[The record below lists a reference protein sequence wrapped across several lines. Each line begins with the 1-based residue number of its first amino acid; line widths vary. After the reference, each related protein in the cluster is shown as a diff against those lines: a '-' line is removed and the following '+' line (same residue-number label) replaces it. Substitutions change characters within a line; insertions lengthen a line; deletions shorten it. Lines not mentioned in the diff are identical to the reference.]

1 LSFFFNSLW
10 PGVTAWLLLYVSD
23 YTFTIVCARLY
34 RSGVNEKF
42 VFGGSFELNPFF
54 EKDIDSLKLVS
65 PRFVTMLVISGLL
78 LAFMWILNSQS
89 TPEFYEFVLG
99 AMILLQLAIHTRH
112 IRNFFMFRMF
122 ANADCVRGRIEYSRP
137 FILRMSSTEL
147 FTFSG
152 LFLVLF
158 AFTPSW
164 FVLGGATSCALTA
177 IKQRRLARR
186 VAAKALTAI
195 QPQTTS

>member
-1 LSFFFNSLW
+1 LSLFFNSLW
-10 PGVTAWLLLYVSD
+10 PGLTAWLLLYVSD

-42 VFGGSFELNPFF
+42 VVEGSFELNPFF
-54 EKDIDSLKLVS
+54 EKDIDSLKLIS

-78 LAFMWILNSQS
+78 LAFIWILNSQS
-89 TPEFYEFVLG
+89 TPEFYDFVLG
-99 AMILLQLAIHTRH
+99 SMILLQLAIHTRH

-164 FVLGGATSCALTA
+164 FVLGGATSCALMA

-186 VAAKALTAI
+186 AASKSLAAI